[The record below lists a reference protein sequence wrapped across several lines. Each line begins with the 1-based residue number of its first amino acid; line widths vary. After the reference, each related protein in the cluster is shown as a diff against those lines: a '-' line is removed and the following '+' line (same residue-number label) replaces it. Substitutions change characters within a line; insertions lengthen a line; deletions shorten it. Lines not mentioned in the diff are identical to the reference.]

1 MEPTQARA
9 RIHMSEVWPRE
20 VSVRVHPAR
29 PVRPAERAPQDRCL
43 LHRLQRLLANQRK
56 RTTRNLATM
65 NAALQTY
72 DRSRADHT
80 GKERSPA
87 ESQASLQRALRTLRA
102 IRLRYEIDRMQNSD
116 ASSRSVHVALGH
128 ADMCW
133 ITAAIGA
140 LEQAIDAGAR
150 AAATATIHRVGP

>member
-1 MEPTQARA
+1 
-9 RIHMSEVWPRE
+9 MSAV
-20 VSVRVHPAR
+20 
-29 PVRPAERAPQDRCL
+29 
-43 LHRLQRLLANQRK
+43 
-56 RTTRNLATM
+56 
-65 NAALQTY
+65 LQTY
-72 DRSRADHT
+72 DRGRSDHT
-80 GKERSPA
+80 GKDGNPA
-87 ESQASLQRALRTLRA
+87 ESQASLQQALRTLRA